1 MAGWK
6 ICGNFT
12 AEVNQNILIMKRNYL
27 FLFAALCT
35 TLGAWAWG
43 QKGHD
48 VTAYIAEQ
56 HLTPEAKA
64 KVIAALDGHSLVYY
78 ANWLDNASNTPEY
91 RYTKTW
97 HYKNVD
103 EGETY
108 ENAPLAKTGDVVV
121 ALGEIM
127 SKLKNGN
134 LSHDDENVALRML
147 IHLVGDLHQPLHMG
161 HRSDLGGNKVNIMS
175 FNRPTNL
182 HSYWDSEL
190 VEFVHK
196 WSYSEWQF
204 QIDRASAEEEAQIV
218 SGDIDAWAK
227 ECVAI
232 TAGIYADTPEGTK
245 VSYDYGA
252 KYAPVVEQ
260 QLLKGGLRLAH
271 LLNSI
276 YR

>member
-1 MAGWK
+1 
-6 ICGNFT
+6 
-12 AEVNQNILIMKRNYL
+12 MKRNYL

-204 QIDRASAEEEAQIV
+204 QIDRATEAEQQQITA
-218 SGDIDAWAK
+218 GTIIDWAK
-227 ECVAI
+227 ETYLIA
-232 TAGIYADTPEGTK
+232 AEIYKATPMNYK
-245 VSYDYGA
+245 VSYDYYSTWG
-252 KYAPVVEQ
+252 PVVEL
-260 QLLKGGLRLAH
+260 QLLRGGLRLASI
-271 LLNSI
+271 LNSI
-276 YR
+276 YDPQ